1 MRTTQE
7 QPEGG
12 AAVRSSDLLG
22 RIGDDLEQER
32 KILNGLAW
40 LCNQGEEGRVGHEI
54 MNASRALTE
63 AIELIKL
70 YRSGVKLPT
79 LEQVREIS
87 MRPNDQ
93 AQTPPI

>member
-1 MRTTQE
+1 MQE
-7 QPEGG
+7 TIQQPEGG

-22 RIGDDLEQER
+22 RIGDDLQQER

-40 LCNQGEEGRVGHEI
+40 LCDQGEEGRVGHEI

-70 YRSGVKLPT
+70 YRSGVNALAI
-79 LEQVREIS
+79 L
-87 MRPNDQ
+87 
-93 AQTPPI
+93 